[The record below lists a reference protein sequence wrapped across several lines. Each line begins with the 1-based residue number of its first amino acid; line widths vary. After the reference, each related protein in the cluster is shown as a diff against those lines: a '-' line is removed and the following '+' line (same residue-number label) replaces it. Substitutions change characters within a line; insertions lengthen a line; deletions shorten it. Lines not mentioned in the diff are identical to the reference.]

1 MYDFV
6 HIPTNTYAYMCYVAV
21 FRDNRFIVVVSCYDV
36 VADSLTV
43 QKAKDTVVRDV
54 RKAVDQ
60 QIHQDNVCVVC
71 GKWALLA
78 RKCLVEGG
86 GDVERFVRW
95 ALEHPSIPRYAHT
108 YTKALTIVD

>member
-1 MYDFV
+1 MTYVYMYDFA
-6 HIPTNTYAYMCYVAV
+6 HIRTNTYTYMYYVVV

-36 VADSLTV
+36 VADRLTV

-60 QIHQDNVCVVC
+60 GINEDNVCVVC
-71 GKWALLA
+71 GEWALLA

-86 GDVERFVRW
+86 GGGDVERYVRR
-95 ALEHPSIPRYAHT
+95 ALEHPSIPRYVRT
-108 YTKALTIVD
+108 